1 MQQVKIP
8 LTIDPKRASKM
19 HSEYLGIIEAKH
31 LPRLME
37 TSAGFCS
44 DIQVQFS
51 CDTDKQGLVTLTGHA
66 KGELSL
72 NCQRCMCEFNHPM
85 VVKFSYT
92 PVNEKTQDEELP
104 EVYEPV
110 DVDEHGLI
118 NICELIEDELLVS
131 IPFIPMHAIEECSV
145 KEQDTVV
152 GEIDDIVD
160 ERPNPFAVLKSLK
173 K

>member
-1 MQQVKIP
+1 
-8 LTIDPKRASKM
+8 M
-19 HSEYLGIIEAKH
+19 HSEYLGILEAKL

-51 CDTDKQGLVTLTGHA
+51 CDTDKQGLATLIGRA

-72 NCQRCMCEFNHPM
+72 TCQRCMNEYNHPM
-85 VVKFSYT
+85 AVEFSFT
-92 PVNEKTQDEELP
+92 PVTEKTQDEELP

-118 NICELIEDELLVS
+118 NICDLIEDELLVS
-131 IPFIPMHAIEECSV
+131 IPFIPMHTIEECSV
-145 KEQDTVV
+145 KDHETVV
-152 GEIDDIVD
+152 GEIEDIVD
-160 ERPNPFAVLKSLK
+160 ERPNPFAVLKSLNK
-173 K
+173 

>member
-8 LTIDPKRASKM
+8 LTIDPKKAAKM
-19 HSEYLGIIEAKH
+19 RSEYSGIIETKH
-31 LPRLME
+31 LPRLLE

-51 CDTDKQGLVTLTGHA
+51 CDTDIQGLVTLIGHA

-72 NCQRCMCEFNHPM
+72 NCQRCMCDFNYPLAVEFS
-85 VVKFSYT
+85 FT
-92 PVNEKTQDEELP
+92 PVNEKTLVEELP
-104 EVYEPV
+104 EVYEQV

-131 IPFIPMHAIEECSV
+131 IPFIPMHTLEECSV
-145 KEQDTVV
+145 KEHDTTV
-152 GEIDDIVD
+152 GDIDDIVD
-160 ERPNPFAVLKSLK
+160 ERPNPFAVLKSLNK
-173 K
+173 